1 MFFDIFRKS
10 SNNEGSGYV
19 TDDFGEWMLISH
31 NKELLLA
38 TNLVSKAIRKA
49 GVKDFDLYL
58 GYFSTDER
66 IKSLVGIKGMAV
78 TKDNKKNIDVRTSMR
93 SIAGDD
99 VIVIEDQPHSVSNIC
114 NSTFIFFNFLLL
126 IKKGKEYKHP
136 VKLLLPP
143 MGINPSEIPLSLTSL
158 FKTLLERNLN
168 AVCSLN
174 EVDASDGS
182 RLKLM
187 ATCRTESSFD
197 TEKVKNA
204 LSYFA
209 PEKPKLFT
217 KRVGTRDMEVN
228 LYIQQLN
235 VKFFIPLLWNNFLE
249 QLRC

>member
-1 MFFDIFRKS
+1 MLFDIFRKS
-10 SNNEGSGYV
+10 DNTEGSGYL
-19 TDDFGEWMLISH
+19 TDDLGEWMLISH

-38 TNLVSKAIRKA
+38 TNLISKAIRKA
-49 GVKDFDLYL
+49 GVKDFNLYL

-66 IKSLVGIKGMAV
+66 IKSLISIKGMAV
-78 TKDNKKNIDVRTSMR
+78 TKENKKNIDVRTSMR
-93 SIAGDD
+93 NVAGEDA
-99 VIVIEDQPHSVSNIC
+99 IVIEDQPHSVCNIC

-126 IKKGKEYKHP
+126 IKKGKEYKRP

-143 MGINPSEIPLSLTSL
+143 MGINPSEIPLSLSSL
-158 FKTLLERNLN
+158 LKTLLERNLN
-168 AVCSLN
+168 AICSLN
-174 EVDASDGS
+174 EIDAGDGS

-197 TEKVKNA
+197 TEKIKNA
-204 LSYFA
+204 MSYFA

-217 KRVGTRDMEVN
+217 KRIGTREMEIS